1 MNRNTGTGLI
11 GFGIV
16 LMVAGAIMRFALKVR
31 SSGFDF
37 DEAGLIILIA
47 GAVIFVL
54 GIFAFLYAGRD
65 RTTTVHQ
72 DVRRTPAGTESVEE
86 RHDPSGF

>member
-31 SSGFDF
+31 TSGFDF
-37 DEAGLIILIA
+37 HQAGVIILIA
-47 GAVIFVL
+47 GAVIFLL
-54 GIFAFLYAGRD
+54 GLFAFLYAGRD

-72 DVRRTPAGTESVEE
+72 DVRTTPTGTESVEE
-86 RHDPSGF
+86 RRDPSGF